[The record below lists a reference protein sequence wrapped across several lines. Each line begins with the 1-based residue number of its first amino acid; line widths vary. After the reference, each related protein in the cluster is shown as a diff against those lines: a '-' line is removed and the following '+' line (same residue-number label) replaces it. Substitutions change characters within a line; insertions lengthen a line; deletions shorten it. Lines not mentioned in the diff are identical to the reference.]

1 MFDGS
6 GSAAQQNDAASY
18 HRRMRNTAELRDE
31 ILAAARAEFAQY
43 GLAGARIDR
52 IAKEANASK
61 ERLYA
66 HFGDKESLFNQV
78 VLADAG
84 EMFGAIELLPDDVAG
99 FVGQIFDMVRE
110 RPDHIRMV
118 DWARLERVRLNLP
131 DGDSVHFVEKMRGAL
146 REAQAR
152 GLVDERWDPADLLTM
167 LFGLGL
173 SWVQSPDP
181 SADTTNKKVIARR
194 RADAVEAARRIIAPA
209 D

>member
-1 MFDGS
+1 
-6 GSAAQQNDAASY
+6 
-18 HRRMRNTAELRDE
+18 MRNTAELRDE

>member
-118 DWARLERVRLNLP
+118 DWARLERVRLHLP